1 MANLKSFLPHAS
13 RRDGKGT
20 GSRFAVV
27 SGQFCTTRIGPMTRR
42 INFAS
47 QMKTSGQCSWMTSGD
62 LAVQKLTVTP
72 WVASGLLTHQL
83 KTPPNLSGFFRDC
96 RATADS
102 CSALA
107 SFRMGMDSWAG
118 ASLGV

>member
-1 MANLKSFLPHAS
+1 MRAAATVKEQGRGLLLSRANSVRPEL
-13 RRDGKGT
+13 
-20 GSRFAVV
+20 
-27 SGQFCTTRIGPMTRR
+27 GPMTRR

-47 QMKTSGQCSWMTSGD
+47 QMKTSGQRSWMTSGD

-102 CSALA
+102 RAPPWLLS
-107 SFRMGMDSWAG
+107 GW
-118 ASLGV
+118 